1 MTPEERKRKQNA
13 KRAQKLRDKRKASD
27 NHDLRISL
35 NPQEQEK
42 LDKICEF
49 FAYPAEPY
57 KQEEA
62 LQSLIHRVY
71 SEIPAIE
78 QQLGKCSKCGEQLPQ
93 GCAKLRGGGL
103 FKGDAT
109 CWHTINRIR
118 IYEPKQGVM

>member
-13 KRAQKLRDKRKASD
+13 KRAQTLRDKRKASG

-35 NPQEQEK
+35 NEQEQSK
-42 LDKICEF
+42 LDDICAF

-57 KQEEA
+57 AQEEA
-62 LQSLIHRVY
+62 LQSLIHRVHA
-71 SEIPAIE
+71 EIPKIE
-78 QQLGKCSKCGEQLPQ
+78 TKLGKCSKCGEQLPQ
-93 GCAKLRGGGL
+93 GCAKLREGGL

-118 IYEPKQGVM
+118 IYQPQMEL